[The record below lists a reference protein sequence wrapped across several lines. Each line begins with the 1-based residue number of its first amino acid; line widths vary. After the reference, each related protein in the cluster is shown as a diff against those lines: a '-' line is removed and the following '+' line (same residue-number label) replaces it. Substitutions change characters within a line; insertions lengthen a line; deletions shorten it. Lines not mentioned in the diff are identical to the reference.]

1 MTPST
6 DDTIFALSSGRLP
19 AGIAV
24 VRLSGADAFSVARI
38 LVGELPPARQ
48 MAMRSIRNRSG
59 QLIDRGMVAV
69 FPSPNSFTGEDCV
82 ELHLHGSR
90 AVLAALARDLGET
103 AGVRQAEAGEFSQRA
118 FRNGKFDLTAAE
130 ALGDLIEAETEAQR
144 RFAIDNAGGRNAS
157 LYGSWREV
165 LLRARALIEAELDFP
180 DEDDVPGSVSGQVWH
195 EIESLNRGI
204 RSHVGS
210 YRRGEIIRD
219 GFRVAIVGAPN
230 AGKSSLL
237 NALAQRDA
245 AIVSPEPGTTR
256 DLVSVELDLNG
267 LKVVVTDTAGV
278 REGAGMVERQGI
290 ARAKE
295 AAERADLIL
304 LVQVEPDRRGLK
316 DFLPER
322 VPVVLIHSKIDL
334 PNRSDSRE
342 TAADIAVSVVS
353 GEGLNELLNLI
364 GHRADAAVGSIS
376 DTMPFRERHVVEL
389 KATLAAL
396 QEFLDMRNGPLEIA
410 AEHLRL
416 ASVHLARIIGSI
428 DVEDLL
434 DVVFSRFCI
443 GK

>member
-24 VRLSGADAFSVARI
+24 VRLSGPDAFSVARI
-38 LVGELPPARQ
+38 LVGDLPPARQ
-48 MAMRSIRNRSG
+48 LAMRSIRNRSG
-59 QLIDRGMVAV
+59 ALIDRGMVAV

-90 AVLAALARDLGET
+90 AVIAALARDLGET
-103 AGVRQAEAGEFSQRA
+103 VGVRQAEAGEFSQRA

-144 RFAIDNAGGRNAS
+144 RFAIDNAGGRNAF
-157 LYGSWREV
+157 LYGSWREA

-195 EIESLNRGI
+195 EIEALTRAI
-204 RSHVGS
+204 RSHVES

-237 NALAQRDA
+237 NALAQRDV

-278 REGAGMVERQGI
+278 REDAGTVERQGI

-322 VPVVLIHSKIDL
+322 VPIVLVRSKIDL
-334 PNRSDSRE
+334 PDRSDSRE

-353 GEGLNELLNLI
+353 GEGLNDLLNLI
-364 GHRADAAVGSIS
+364 GHRAEAAVGATG

-389 KATLAAL
+389 KAAMAAL
-396 QEFLDMRNGPLEIA
+396 QQFLDMRNGPLEIA
-410 AEHLRL
+410 AEQLRL

-434 DVVFSRFCI
+434 DVVFSQFCI